1 MKVLCNIINN
11 KAHYLLTET
20 GRASVWLKSLNFHYN
35 NYCIFNY
42 LKMKSFHHCSLFQFN
57 RYVTIIKSYDYSF
70 FELTLNCSTKVLQ
83 IFSWKW
89 MHRYIFGTS
98 CITQY
103 VVVIKLKYF
112 LTLRQ
117 IRYRKQDSLSP
128 PPATTLHHFVFFP
141 FQTPISYSVWCFHSN
156 PTAILF
162 FLFHQ
167 NLSNL
172 VSWWNTFKKKD
183 ISWN

>member
-1 MKVLCNIINN
+1 
-11 KAHYLLTET
+11 
-20 GRASVWLKSLNFHYN
+20 
-35 NYCIFNY
+35 
-42 LKMKSFHHCSLFQFN
+42 
-57 RYVTIIKSYDYSF
+57 
-70 FELTLNCSTKVLQ
+70 
-83 IFSWKW
+83 

-98 CITQY
+98 CITKY

-156 PTAILF
+156 LTAILF

-172 VSWWNTFKKKD
+172 VSWQLTLVSVSSRRGFKLQGLSPSLAYPCLSFTIIYLEKVRYNGRGQL
-183 ISWN
+183 IQTHCSE